1 MRHAIVIDDR
11 NMAARHLLSYV
22 QEVAKTNPGISI
34 SEFDV
39 EELEDFIFGKMIQKD
54 RKSGLLNKNEKQK
67 FLSEIGL
74 K

>member
-1 MRHAIVIDDR
+1 
-11 NMAARHLLSYV
+11 MAD
-22 QEVAKTNPGISI
+22 
-34 SEFDV
+34 DV